1 MTRHGSLA
9 YYLAAWVCGSFFMSL
24 AIWLRDLAGP
34 TVGFISFRSAFGFFI
49 FYFYGLLLGV
59 VSALLGGLLLRRI
72 AVLAKFRDAWQWVL
86 TGAILAPVLM
96 LILGSFARSAAIQ
109 QTPLPGWLNLIS
121 FGPSVVLEAGL
132 WLAAPAGAA
141 TAWVLYR
148 VHRAFAMP
156 AETTEAN

>member
-1 MTRHGSLA
+1 MTRQGSLA

-24 AIWLRDLAGP
+24 AIWLKDLAGP
-34 TVGFISFRSAFGFFI
+34 AVGFISFRSAFGLFI

-59 VSALLGGLLLRRI
+59 AAALVGGLLLRRM
-72 AVLAKFRDAWQWVL
+72 AVLAKFHAAWQWVL
-86 TGAILAPVLM
+86 TGAIVAPVLM
-96 LILGSFARSAAIQ
+96 LILGSFAKSAAIQ

-156 AETTEAN
+156 AEGTGGN

>member
-9 YYLAAWVCGSFFMSL
+9 YYLAAWVCGCFFMSL
-24 AIWLRDLAGP
+24 AIWLKDLAGP
-34 TVGFISFRSAFGFFI
+34 TVGFISFRSAFGFLI
-49 FYFYGLLLGV
+49 FYFYGLLLGAV
-59 VSALLGGLLLRRI
+59 AALLGGLLLRR
-72 AVLAKFRDAWQWVL
+72 AARLAKFRNAWQWIVAGAVATPVL
-86 TGAILAPVLM
+86 T
-96 LILGSFARSAAIQ
+96 LILGSFARSAATQ

-121 FGPSVVLEAGL
+121 VGPSIVLEAGL

-156 AETTEAN
+156 AEGMDAN

>member
-1 MTRHGSLA
+1 
-9 YYLAAWVCGSFFMSL
+9 MSL
-24 AIWLRDLAGP
+24 AIWLKDLAGP
-34 TVGFISFRSAFGFFI
+34 AVGFISFRSAFGLFI
-49 FYFYGLLLGV
+49 FYFYGLLLGIAA
-59 VSALLGGLLLRRI
+59 ALVGGLLLRRM
-72 AVLAKFRDAWQWVL
+72 AVLAKFHAAWQWVL
-86 TGAILAPVLM
+86 TGAIVAPVLM
-96 LILGSFARSAAIQ
+96 LILGSFAKSAAIQ

-156 AETTEAN
+156 AEGTGGN